1 LSTSE
6 PAVDRRSGLAT
17 VVDLVVSP
25 SAAFTRLREAP
36 TWGWALLIGTV
47 LGVVGTILIIPAVAH
62 VLDVTLPAK
71 FAASPQIAQLSPEQQ
86 QSTIALQLKISHI
99 IVQFLWVFVP
109 IGILVGG
116 VVQALLMLVAN
127 AIGGGDGGFKKYFAL
142 SVNVSVVGYGLAAA
156 LLGLIVTIRG
166 ASSFEVSNSV
176 YEAMPSL
183 ALLAPGAKGFIAGC
197 LAGVNIFTLWAT
209 ALLALGMQQVGRVR
223 VGAAWGMAIVTLLLY
238 ALYLGANAAQ
248 NA

>member
-1 LSTSE
+1 MNTPQ
-6 PAVDRRSGLAT
+6 PAVARVSGLAT
-17 VVDLVVSP
+17 VVDIIVSP
-25 SAAFTRLREAP
+25 SAAFARLRETP
-36 TWGWALLIGTV
+36 TWGWAFLIGTV
-47 LGVVGTILIIPAVAH
+47 LGIIGTFLIAPAVSH

-71 FAASPQIAQLSPEQQ
+71 FAASPQIAALPPSQQ

-99 IVQFLWVFVP
+99 VVAFLWVFVP

-116 VVQALLMLVAN
+116 LIQGLIMLVAN
-127 AIGGGDGGFKKYFAL
+127 AIGGGGGSFKKYFAL
-142 SVNVSVVGYGLAAA
+142 SVNVSVVGYGLATVV
-156 LLGLIVTIRG
+156 LGLIVTIRG
-166 ASSFEVSNSV
+166 AGSFEASNSV

-183 ALLAPGAKGFIAGC
+183 ALLAPGAKGFMAGC

-209 ALLALGMQQVGRVR
+209 ALIALGVQQIGRVR
-223 VGAAWGMAIVTLLLY
+223 VGAAWGAAIVTLLLY